1 MTKYNSRRSAKS
13 AAWKALGRQAVE
25 WVDFTVTAV
34 SLTDDPDDRWNVGY
48 VWEPLVKVEV
58 RA

>member
-1 MTKYNSRRSAKS
+1 MTKYSSRRSAKS
-13 AAWKALGRQAVE
+13 AALKALGRQAVE

-48 VWEPLVKVEV
+48 VWSPSSKMED
-58 RA
+58 